1 MFAERI
7 TRDRTEI
14 HELRISTSRSQ
25 RKSKGL
31 CGIKIPLEGADNKP
45 TSETPEASNV
55 TKSKSI
61 AFAFTALT
69 TLGAAHGAFA
79 EPLTLGF
86 LSRPGFAE
94 MVDGKPAG
102 AFLPIA
108 ANAVA
113 KAGVEVTWQALPQ
126 KRLIDQVQQDTEN
139 YCAVGIYRTPA
150 REAFAKFTAAF
161 YRDKP
166 FVVVSTTAKETEI
179 KAHKGL
185 MDLTM
190 DTNQKLGAV
199 EGFSYGREIDAQIKT
214 MTGNVDLAVVTPDKI
229 VAKVAAGR
237 DSYMLA
243 APEEFD
249 IAVKQSGVNGSELA
263 QIAFSDIPQGA
274 QRHFMCSKSVDDA
287 TIAKLTAG
295 INALNLGM

>member
-1 MFAERI
+1 M
-7 TRDRTEI
+7 
-14 HELRISTSRSQ
+14 
-25 RKSKGL
+25 
-31 CGIKIPLEGADNKP
+31 
-45 TSETPEASNV
+45 
-55 TKSKSI
+55 TKSKSLLGALT
-61 AFAFTALT
+61 AFA
-69 TLGAAHGAFA
+69 TLGAVQGAAA
-79 EPLTLGF
+79 EPLTLGY

-108 ANAVA
+108 ADAVA

-126 KRLIDQVQQDTEN
+126 KRLIEQVAQDTAN
-139 YCAVGIYRTPA
+139 YCAVGIYRTPE
-150 REAFAKFTAAF
+150 REAFAKFSAPF

-166 FVVVSTTAKETEI
+166 FVVVATTAKEAEI

-185 MDLTM
+185 MDLM
-190 DTNQKLGAV
+190 ADANQKLGAID
-199 EGFSYGREIDAQIKT
+199 GFSYGREIDAQIKT
-214 MTGNVDLAVVTPDKI
+214 MGDKVDHAVVTPDKI

-243 APEEFD
+243 APEEFA
-249 IAVKQSGVNGSELA
+249 IAVKQSGANATDLA

-287 TIAKLTAG
+287 TIAKLSAG
-295 INALNLGM
+295 ISSLNLGM

>member
-1 MFAERI
+1 M
-7 TRDRTEI
+7 TT
-14 HELRISTSRSQ
+14 
-25 RKSKGL
+25 
-31 CGIKIPLEGADNKP
+31 
-45 TSETPEASNV
+45 
-55 TKSKSI
+55 SKSI
-61 AFAFTALT
+61 GLAFTIIA
-69 TLGAAHGAFA
+69 TLGAAQGASA

-139 YCAVGIYRTPA
+139 YCAVGIYKTPA
-150 REAFAKFTAAF
+150 REAFAKFSSAF

-166 FVVVSTTAKETEI
+166 FVVVSTTAKEAEI

-185 MDLTM
+185 MDLTT
-190 DTNQKLGAV
+190 DANQKLGAV
-199 EGFSYGREIDAQIKT
+199 EGFSYGREIDDRIKA

-249 IAVKQSGVNGSELA
+249 IAVKQSGVNAADLV
-263 QIAFSDIPQGA
+263 QIAFPDIPQGA

-287 TIAKLTAG
+287 TIAKLSAG
-295 INALNLGM
+295 ISSLNLGM